1 MTYRVVLAPA
11 AAETLGSLLNRQL
24 RAALE
29 RRIGALRRNP
39 AEQGMA
45 LTSSLR
51 GLYALRTE
59 GGWCRIIYQIAS
71 GQVEILAL
79 HMGVGSATPAERD
92 WLGLARRL
100 FRQRLL

>member
-29 RRIGALRRNP
+29 RRIGALRRDP

-59 GGWCRIIYQIAS
+59 GGWCRIIYRIAS
-71 GQVEILAL
+71 GQVEILACL
-79 HMGVGSATPAERD
+79 LYTSPSPRDTEVSRMPSSA
-92 WLGLARRL
+92 
-100 FRQRLL
+100 

>member
-1 MTYRVVLAPA
+1 MNYRIVLAPV
-11 AAETLGSLLNRQL
+11 AAETLSGLLNRQL

-29 RRIGALRRNP
+29 HRIGALRQDP
-39 AEQGMA
+39 VEQGLA
-45 LTSSLR
+45 LTSLLR

-59 GGWCRIIYQIAS
+59 GGWCRIIYKVSS
-71 GQVEILAL
+71 GQVEVLAL
-79 HMGVGSATPAERD
+79 HMGTGSTALVERD

>member
-1 MTYRVVLAPA
+1 MKYRIALAPA
-11 AAETLGSLLNRQL
+11 AAQALGGLLNRQL

-29 RRIGALRRNP
+29 HRIEALRQDP
-39 AEQGMA
+39 AEQGLA

-59 GGWCRIIYQIAS
+59 GGWCRIVDRVRS
-71 GQVEILAL
+71 EQVDILVL
-79 HMGVGSATPAERD
+79 HMGTGSAALAERD